1 MDKQNTTCIQTVTLT
16 FNLYPKTGKYSNG
29 LVLTGLGKEL
39 NLPEDIKG
47 LKDYLS
53 NRLER
58 ISGMVQLLLNVDSG
72 WKSITKKDK
81 VILQISSLDFNEIQN
96 FLNANGFAT
105 KEYSLTVDYSRK
117 WGVL

>member
-1 MDKQNTTCIQTVTLT
+1 MDIQNTTCIQTVTLT

-39 NLPEDIKG
+39 NLPEDIQV

-58 ISGMVQLLLNVDSG
+58 ISGMVELLLNLNSD

-81 VILQISSLDFNEIQN
+81 VILQTSSIDFSEIQN
-96 FLNANGFAT
+96 FLKANGFDP
-105 KEYSLTVDYSRK
+105 EEFSLTVDYSRK